1 MAPHDNAQLRPRR
14 APRLAAP
21 PDKITQ
27 EPFDGDA
34 KLFRRLA
41 KLRHGER
48 ADASDLYYF
57 AHDLLYTDEIQDT
70 LLAHVLPFCLEAWR
84 DDLHGQR
91 GYGGF
96 VEYLYPLL
104 ANRQIFERHLKP
116 AQTAAVSEFMRLSIL
131 DEIDQ
136 QRGLE
141 YVGMSARPY
150 RWFEAFMTYGVLLP
164 DLDRLWTAWWSVDT
178 VGRAIAVVQYLS
190 CLMYRD
196 DENPVFS
203 PWSADKGGGP
213 PSLWEFGGFLYTNRW
228 LEPNVQFLKRAL
240 NPSGAGELL
249 NRAVERL
256 IDQPEHKVAAEVRND
271 LPLCAD
277 ILAARCAELPRLL
290 DTVQQ
295 PGKLLDWS
303 K

>member
-1 MAPHDNAQLRPRR
+1 MDPHDNAKVTPRR
-14 APRLAAP
+14 APRLATP

-27 EPFDGDA
+27 VPYDGDG
-34 KLFRRLA
+34 KHFRRLA
-41 KLRHGER
+41 KLLRGER

-57 AHDLLYTDEIQDT
+57 THDLLYTDEIQDS

-84 DDLHGQR
+84 EDLHGQS

-96 VEYLYPLL
+96 VEYFYPLL

-116 AQTAAVSEFMRLSIL
+116 AQTAAVSEFMRESIIE
-131 DEIDQ
+131 EIDQ
-136 QRGLE
+136 QQGLE

-150 RWFEAFMTYGVLLP
+150 RWFEAFTTYGVLLT
-164 DLDRLWTAWWSVDT
+164 DLDRLWNAWWSLDT

-190 CLMYRD
+190 WLMYRD

-203 PWSADKGGGP
+203 PWTPDKGGGP
-213 PSLWEFGGFLYTNRW
+213 PSLWAFGGFLYTNRW
-228 LEPNVQFLKRAL
+228 LEPNVQFLKRVL
-240 NPSGAGELL
+240 NPSGASEAL

-256 IDQPEHKVAAEVRND
+256 IHQPGHKVAVEVRND

-277 ILAARCAELPRLL
+277 LLAARCAELPRLL
-290 DTVQQ
+290 ETVQE
-295 PGKLLDWS
+295 PGKLLEWT